1 MKRLLSIV
9 FISVLCLGAIFG
21 QTGMKP
27 GDTSLDVFAGSGQN
41 EVLLS
46 GFDQFTSGNVQVT
59 VTSANTAF
67 VEVLNVEYESG
78 DTYAKVLLEE
88 KGTLGTATLNVV
100 VDDDGT
106 IDESTLDINV
116 VGYDNPGMKFEIHDI
131 VFWKEEVPL
140 GGVSVYN
147 EIIQTSEGSYDGIVW
162 DEVPLTVSMDCTD
175 FPPCTGHDFFTALY
189 QGYIVPP
196 TTGTY
201 TFYME
206 SNDKHG
212 LWLSEDASFENASLI
227 AARSNNHGNVGTEEG
242 SGRTKSAEIQLEAGK
257 PYAIYG
263 VQWTIHELRG
273 GILWEGPDFTTPQFI
288 DGENMMPLLDVN
300 KPASPEGLSLEW
312 RSSEGAS
319 LSWQAATDNNRLAG
333 YNVYVNGHRHNEDL
347 VSDLQFQISGLIA
360 STNYQVLVT
369 AVDAAGNESF
379 VSNQLTFETYAE
391 DNNVPQ
397 PPTSLNVTEA
407 TGLAVNVEWSGAF
420 DDETEVIAY
429 NLYVDGVKYN
439 ADDLI
444 YSNNLVIK
452 DLEPSTEYN
461 VTLEA
466 VDAGFNISAL
476 SSDFSVSTVDFDP
489 LGPDLGVN
497 SATAVIEDQNISWNH
512 GIGLNGPYNNGD
524 MVDDPYVSGLVEE
537 FGAGAIRWGA
547 IDANSKSLE
556 ASSGTGKSNTY
567 ANMLNFAN
575 ELDAYFALTVGVQ
588 DGIDYRTNSDTF
600 LNLLEYLAGPSS
612 STWGAKRAAEGFE
625 EPLLQN
631 SKGLLLEFGNEV
643 WGAGAH
649 DAEIGADYEQYIAWV
664 RDIADVVRSSPY
676 YDPDLI
682 TMVYSGRKPHPNDS
696 FGLNEKVLEGDN
708 GKIGCLGVSGY
719 MGGNLDYEPEIPMG
733 ESELDYYKSGMSM
746 LNRNIEGFH
755 LTMHQMLQKAG
766 EIKKFFLYES
776 NMTTSSYNGRFGQGL
791 TMTDYL
797 AASMEY
803 GSIVPSI
810 FHLTGGQW
818 RIVQVNEDKR
828 LPLFEMGKLFNAHCK
843 GHVLKT
849 ELISN
854 CKIQD
859 PGGTDL
865 DMAPVGTYAYNNGT
879 DYSVML
885 INRDFEDKYTVQI
898 DLPDNLNFNTAA
910 TLYTVWN
917 DDYSSFDTNIT
928 EETIQLS
935 DGMLVNVPK
944 HAMVLISAQV
954 DDPGYEKLPLGYFT
968 RKRPQ
973 TLNVSDDGEGII
985 TYREL
990 LTVTAEVGP
999 AEVFSNVAL
1008 FEILE
1013 NDTQSGL
1020 RTLSGNRLQ
1029 IVGSGIEGDEG
1040 IIRIKVT
1047 AADNPDLSEI
1057 IEIIVLNQVV
1067 SVNDVGDGNETLF
1080 YPNPAD
1086 DAIYFGNNAD
1096 AISKVELYTINGKKL
1111 LEKTMDAQNSL
1122 SLKSV
1127 MPGQYLVRVSFKD
1140 GTIRTRK
1147 LQKN

>member
-1 MKRLLSIV
+1 MKRLFTIF
-9 FISVLCLGAIFG
+9 FISAFCLGAIFA

-46 GFDQFTSGNVQVT
+46 GFDQYTSGNVEVT
-59 VTSANTAF
+59 VTSANTALI
-67 VEVLNVEYESG
+67 EVLNVEYTSG

-88 KGTLGTATLNVV
+88 KGTLGTATLNVT
-100 VDDDGT
+100 VDDDGAV
-106 IDESTLDINV
+106 DESTMDINV
-116 VGYDNPGMKFEIHDI
+116 VGYDNPGMKFEIHDVI
-131 VFWKEEVPL
+131 FWKEEVPL
-140 GGVSVYN
+140 GGVSVYD
-147 EIIQTSEGSYDGIVW
+147 EIIQTSEGPYDGIVW

-175 FPPCTGHDFFTALY
+175 SPPCTGHDFFTALY

-206 SNDKHG
+206 SNDNHG
-212 LWLSEDASFENASLI
+212 LWLSEDANFDNASLI
-227 AARSNNHGNVGTEEG
+227 AARSDNHGNVGTEEG
-242 SGRTKSAEIQLEAGK
+242 GGRTKSAEIQLEAGK

-263 VQWTIHELRG
+263 VQWIIHDTWG
-273 GILWEGPDFTTPQFI
+273 GILWEGPDFATPQFI
-288 DGENMMPLLDVN
+288 NGENMMPILDTT
-300 KPASPEGLSLEW
+300 KPSSPEALSLEW
-312 RSSEGAS
+312 RSSEGAF
-319 LSWQAATDNNRLAG
+319 LSWNAATDDNRLAG
-333 YNVYVNGHRHNEDL
+333 YNLYVNGLRHNE
-347 VSDLQFQISGLIA
+347 GLIEDLHYQVSA
-360 STNYQVLVT
+360 LDAATNYEVLVT

-379 VSNQLTFETYAE
+379 VSNEVAFETYPE
-391 DNNVPQ
+391 DNIAPQ

-407 TGLAVNVEWSGAF
+407 TGLAVQVEWSGAV
-420 DDETEVIAY
+420 DNETEVIAY

-439 ADDLI
+439 SDDLI
-444 YSNNLVIK
+444 YSNSLVIK

-466 VDAGFNISAL
+466 VDASFNISNA
-476 SSDFSVSTVDFDP
+476 SSDFAIQTVAFDP

-497 SATAVIEDQNISWNH
+497 SATAVIEDNNISWNH

-524 MVDDPYVSGLVEE
+524 MVDDSYVSGLVEE

-547 IDANSKSLE
+547 IEANSKSLE

-575 ELDAYFALTVGVQ
+575 QLDAYFALTVGVQ
-588 DGIDYRTNSDTF
+588 DGIDYRTDSDTF
-600 LNLLEYLAGPSS
+600 LNLLEYLAGPST
-612 STWGAKRAAEGFE
+612 STWGEKRAAEGFE

-664 RDIADVVRSSPY
+664 RDMADVVRSSPY

-682 TMVYSGRKPHPNDS
+682 TMVYSGRKPHPGDVGS
-696 FGLNEKVLEGDN
+696 QYLHTTVFEGDQ
-708 GKIGCLGVSGY
+708 GAIECLGVSGY

-746 LNRNIEGFH
+746 LNRNIEGFQ
-755 LTMHQMLQKAG
+755 LTMHQMLQQAG
-766 EIKKFFLYES
+766 EIKTFYLYES

-854 CKIQD
+854 GTIQD
-859 PGGTDL
+859 PSGTDL

-885 INRDFEDKYTVQI
+885 INRDFEDKYTVQV
-898 DLPDNLNFNTAA
+898 DLPDNLNFNTDA

-917 DDYSSFDTNIT
+917 DDYSSFDTNMT

-935 DGMLVNVPK
+935 DGMLVDVPK

-954 DDPGYEKLPLGYFT
+954 DNADYEKLPLGYFT
-968 RKRPQ
+968 RQQPE
-973 TLNVSDDGEGII
+973 T
-985 TYREL
+985 
-990 LTVTAEVGP
+990 LTVT
-999 AEVFSNVAL
+999 
-1008 FEILE
+1008 
-1013 NDTQSGL
+1013 D
-1020 RTLSGNRLQ
+1020 
-1029 IVGSGIEGDEG
+1029 
-1040 IIRIKVT
+1040 
-1047 AADNPDLSEI
+1047 DN
-1057 IEIIVLNQVV
+1057 
-1067 SVNDVGDGNETLF
+1067 
-1080 YPNPAD
+1080 
-1086 DAIYFGNNAD
+1086 
-1096 AISKVELYTINGKKL
+1096 NG
-1111 LEKTMDAQNSL
+1111 
-1122 SLKSV
+1122 
-1127 MPGQYLVRVSFKD
+1127 
-1140 GTIRTRK
+1140 
-1147 LQKN
+1147 